1 MVEHDLLCTFEKNGI
16 CSYNEKTP
24 SIKVSA
30 TAFATKSITWSI
42 TGYSRDIPDSRRQ
55 ERAIKRAFFRIGL
68 VIPVKFK
75 FIRNDPNA
83 ELVISFSQTDPYF
96 VKHSSALAYAFV
108 GTTSQPIDLVF
119 NDKGYFWAIN
129 TDAQNNQYKIEPVA
143 IHEILHVLGLG
154 HNPGCAK
161 CIMFPSYHSGQ
172 DLQLGDIT
180 PIQDI
185 WGART
190 GWSLLRQRLYG
201 VLHRLI

>member
-24 SIKVSA
+24 TIKVSA
-30 TAFATKSITWSI
+30 TAFATKTITWSI

-55 ERAIKRAFFRIGL
+55 EKAIKRAFFRIGL

-83 ELVISFSQTDPYF
+83 EIVISFSQTDPYF

-129 TDAQNNQYKIEPVA
+129 TDVQNNQYKIEPVA

-154 HNPGCAK
+154 HNPGCAI

-172 DLQLGDIT
+172 ALQDDDISQ
-180 PIQDI
+180 IQHI
-185 WGART
+185 WGERSNFAQ
-190 GWSLLRQRLYG
+190 LRQWLYG
-201 VLHRLI
+201 YLNRLL